1 MISEIILK
9 QSLKEFEQTQYELSQ
24 KIVDP
29 TISDDDKKIYNK
41 QLLATNI
48 LITSLI
54 KYSQLYIVINKK
66 DNIIE
71 SAKKVKKLI

>member
-29 TISDDDKKIYNK
+29 TILDDDKKIYNK

>member
-29 TISDDDKKIYNK
+29 TILDDDKKIYNK

-71 SAKKVKKLI
+71 SAKKAKKLI